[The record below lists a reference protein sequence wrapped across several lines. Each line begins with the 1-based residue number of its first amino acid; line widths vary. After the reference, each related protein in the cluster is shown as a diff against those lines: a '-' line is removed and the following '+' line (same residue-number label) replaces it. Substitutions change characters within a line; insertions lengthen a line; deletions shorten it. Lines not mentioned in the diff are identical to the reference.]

1 MMSTCNH
8 GNLLISG
15 HFYFLAG
22 VEMKRKLRKH
32 AQKKRT
38 DRRKWESFP
47 VGILAQ
53 SRVPKKLKN
62 RQVPI
67 LNGCVGL

>member
-1 MMSTCNH
+1 MQSRQPVNFRT
-8 GNLLISG
+8 
-15 HFYFLAG
+15 FLFFG
-22 VEMKRKLRKH
+22 RCRNETKTEEH

-38 DRRKWESFP
+38 ERRKWESFP

-62 RQVPI
+62 RQVRIPI